1 MDKLIDQ
8 KSYQKKLL
16 LNFKV
21 GSFLARREVRRSNP
35 WTTILIIFV
44 MTLTFLNLV
53 VVSGILVGLI
63 EGSEE
68 ANRER
73 YTSDVILSPLP
84 EREYIRDST
93 RIEKEIKKAPGYAM
107 STSRYVLS
115 GTVVSNYK
123 DTLRKDEKNNI
134 SGGSI
139 VGINPELEDQITHI
153 SETVI
158 EGEYLTS
165 SDSDKIMI
173 GKDLLYQYTPIDSPG
188 FSVLKDVG
196 VGSRVLVRVGDSER
210 EMFVKGI
217 LKSKAGEVDARIFM
231 TASEARKLGGRSD
244 LNVDEI
250 AVELAPGYSVEAF
263 RDYLLEK
270 GFGDNARIQTW
281 EDAQPKFLKDIK
293 TTFALLGNMIS
304 SIGLV
309 VASITIFIV
318 IFVNAITRRRYIGI
332 LKGVGVTKGAI
343 EISYVLQAL
352 FYAISGVLI
361 GTLLVFLVLKPAI
374 YANPID
380 FPFSD
385 GILVATAL
393 GTFFRAVILFLATLV
408 AGYIPAYIVIKQN
421 TLDAILGR

>member
-16 LNFKV
+16 LNLKV

>member
-21 GSFLARREVRRSNP
+21 GSFLAKREVRRSNP

-293 TTFALLGNMIS
+293 TTFALLGNIIS